1 MNQYMSD
8 SRHAKI
14 DPRTLTLHPAMQA
27 RDSELIRDKRLRA
40 AQEVKQ
46 ASQDKEILED
56 LRNGHPIRQSI
67 IVFVVN
73 SSYYVVD
80 GFHRTSACL
89 KYLKEHPN
97 SDLTIPAIIIA
108 NRTFMEAFSAA
119 QDANQGHGVGVTTDE
134 IMQSKFRKLIINR
147 EFDLSISEVMKAV
160 GCSKGQAAH
169 IAKGLKACGKVLADK
184 GASTD
189 TSLDDFVKHLRDGLE
204 NNWYLSSGA
213 YDSKG
218 FPKIRRLSDA
228 VSGKEF
234 TQADFSDSEW
244 DALRINEVSTAIN
257 RLIENLGEDYF
268 REGLRKSVKGLEL
281 GVSVS
286 LRKKWLQQA
295 GSIEGSESST
305 FEYVDGF

>member
-1 MNQYMSD
+1 MSD

-169 IAKGLKACGKVLADK
+169 IAKGLKACGHVLS
-184 GASTD
+184 GTD
-189 TSLDDFVKHLRDGLE
+189 TSKFSDLAAFTEHLRNALE
-204 NNWYLSSGA
+204 CEWYLTSNVF
-213 YDSKG
+213 DSKG

-228 VSGKEF
+228 ISGKVF
-234 TQADFSDSEW
+234 SPNDCSDSEW
-244 DALRINEVSTAIN
+244 DAYRINEVSTTID

-268 REGLRKSVKGLEL
+268 REGLRKSVKGLNL

-295 GSIEGSESST
+295 GSIEGSESLTS
-305 FEYVDGF
+305 EYVNGF